1 LFPKYIYI
9 HTYII
14 HIVSS
19 LSLYIY
25 IYRERERGNDPFQEN
40 FRSCKAR
47 GTSHGPHLS
56 PTLSLGFGELTKVVE
71 KRAQPQWMEA
81 MCACMWASEA
91 AVTELEG
98 REGG

>member
-1 LFPKYIYI
+1 MKKKKNP
-9 HTYII
+9 
-14 HIVSS
+14 
-19 LSLYIY
+19 
-25 IYRERERGNDPFQEN
+25 PFQEN

-71 KRAQPQWMEA
+71 KRAQPPWMEEA
-81 MCACMWASEA
+81 MCTRMWASEA

-98 REGG
+98 REANRMHLQLVAASCMIVCCS